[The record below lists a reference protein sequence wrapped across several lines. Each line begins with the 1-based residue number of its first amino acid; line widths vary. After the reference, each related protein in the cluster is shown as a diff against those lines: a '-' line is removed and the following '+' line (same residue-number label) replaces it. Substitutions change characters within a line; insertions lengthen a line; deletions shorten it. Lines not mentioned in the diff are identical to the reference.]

1 MQDMTPPRRDV
12 IDRRSFVGAAAATI
26 AATLGIAD
34 ASAGELLA
42 ATVPPV
48 VPGTHTSFSSIKQ
61 INAGLLNVGYA
72 EAGPAGGTPVILLH
86 GWPYDIHS
94 FVDVAPLLAEQGYRV
109 IVPFM
114 RGFGSTTFLS
124 SSTFRNCQQSVGAL
138 DVIALMDALKIKSAI
153 LGSFDLG
160 ARSAAIVAALWP
172 ERCKALVAVSGYL
185 IGSPAANRK
194 PLPPQFEHAFWYQ
207 YYFTTVNGLAGYAKY
222 LNEFN
227 KLVWQLSSPKWKFSD
242 ATYQRTAV
250 AFENPDQVAIII
262 HNYRWRLGVAPGEA
276 KYDNLERQLAARPKI
291 SVPTITM
298 EGDAN
303 GAAHLP
309 PAAYRGQFTGK
320 YDQRTLTGGIGHNL
334 PQEAPQQ
341 FAQAIVDVNGFAS

>member
-1 MQDMTPPRRDV
+1 MGVTRAR
-12 IDRRSFVGAAAATI
+12 FVLNTAVAVAAAPFATSGPALAQPEGSETV
-26 AATLGIAD
+26 AATAV
-34 ASAGELLA
+34 A
-42 ATVPPV
+42 
-48 VPGTHTSFSSIKQ
+48 GTHTSFPSIKHV
-61 INAGLLNVGYA
+61 NAGLLNVGYA
-72 EAGPAGGTPVILLH
+72 ELGPASGTPVILLH
-86 GWPYDIHS
+86 GWPYDIYS
-94 FVDVAPLLAEQGYRV
+94 FVDVAPLLASQGYRV

-124 SSTFRNCQQSVGAL
+124 SSTFRNCQQSVCAL
-138 DVIALMDALKIKSAI
+138 DVTALMDALKIKRAV
-153 LGSFDLG
+153 LGAFDLG

-172 ERCKALVAVSGYL
+172 ERCTALVAVSGYL

-207 YYFTTVNGLAGYAKY
+207 YYFTTINGLDGYAKY
-222 LNEFN
+222 LDDFN
-227 KLVWQLSSPKWKFSD
+227 KLIWQLSSPKWNFSD
-242 ATYQRTAV
+242 ATYERTAA
-250 AFENPDQVAIII
+250 AFKNPDQVAIII
-262 HNYRWRLGVAPGEA
+262 HNYRWRLGVAQGES
-276 KYDNLERQLAARPKI
+276 KYDGLEKQLAARPKI

-341 FAQAIVDVNGFAS
+341 FAQAVIDADKMASS